1 MVFVT
6 AVKTGS
12 RRKKSRGEAVFDAF
26 NVLLTVI
33 AFFLFIY
40 PFWNQLILSFNVGT
54 DAVKGGIFF
63 WPREFTLSNYEYVF
77 AVKGFVRSVLISV
90 MRVLVGTFTNLFAC
104 GLLGYVLAQKAF
116 RGRKIMRLITVMT
129 MYIPMGLIPVYV
141 LYNNLNLLDSFTVYW
156 LPGLISGWNVLMITS
171 YVENQPAALFESARL
186 DGASELVIFTRIAFP
201 ISKPVFAA
209 LAVITAVNHWNSWF
223 DVMVYNPSGNFD
235 TLQMVLRRL
244 LIKAD
249 IARDLMDLSSNAEAF
264 RMLSPITVRAATTMI
279 VTIPIAVIYPFFQK
293 YFVGGISLG
302 AVKG

>member
-1 MVFVT
+1 MTTVRQGI
-6 AVKTGS
+6 KK
-12 RRKKSRGEAVFDAF
+12 KKSRGEMIFDTF
-26 NVLLTVI
+26 NIILTII
-33 AFFLFIY
+33 AFLVFMY

-54 DAVKGGIFF
+54 DAVKGGIFL
-63 WPREFTLSNYEYVF
+63 WPREFTFANYEYVF
-77 AVKGFVRSVLISV
+77 AVKGFARSVIISV
-90 MRVLVGTFTNLFAC
+90 LRVLIGTTTNLFAC
-104 GLLGYVLAQKAF
+104 GILGYVLAQKAF
-116 RGRKIMRLITVMT
+116 KGRKMMRLITVMT

-186 DGASELVIFTRIAFP
+186 DGASELTIFTRIVFP
-201 ISKPVFAA
+201 ICTPVFAA

-223 DVMVYNPSGNFD
+223 DVMVYNPSGDFD

-249 IARDLMDLSSNAEAF
+249 IAKDLMNLSNNAEAF
-264 RMLSPITVRAATTMI
+264 RMLTPITIRAATTMI
-279 VTIPIAVIYPFFQK
+279 VTIPIAVVYPFFQR